1 MGLVTASRFATI
13 SEAHIAAGALRCHG
27 LTAEVF
33 DTQLGQTDWLIQT
46 ALGGFRLVVAEADL
60 EVARR
65 IVGSARAAAPPP
77 VDRSAPVIAWWRRAA
92 AALMAF
98 LIG

>member
-1 MGLVTASRFATI
+1 VTASRFATI

-27 LTAEVF
+27 LAAEVF

-60 EVARR
+60 EAACR
-65 IVGSARAAAPPP
+65 ILGPARAAAPPP
-77 VDRSAPVIAWWRRAA
+77 PEDRSAPVIARWRRAA